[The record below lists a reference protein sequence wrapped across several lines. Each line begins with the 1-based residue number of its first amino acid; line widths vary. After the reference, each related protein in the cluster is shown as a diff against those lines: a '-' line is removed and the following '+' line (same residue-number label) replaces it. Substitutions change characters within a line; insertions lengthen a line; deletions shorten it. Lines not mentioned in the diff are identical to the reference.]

1 MSYVN
6 SLETIWLPRRR
17 EEYNFIVL
25 FSPVYRVQGRE
36 VQHECERVSLYYTS
50 TFKVEWNPFPDR
62 RNIAV
67 NDSGKIVDIVSVAT
81 VRFNKKLTT

>member
-1 MSYVN
+1 MWDMSYVN

-50 TFKVEWNPFPDR
+50 TFKVERNPFPDR

-67 NDSGKIVDIVSVAT
+67 NDSGKIVDIVSVASDSE
-81 VRFNKKLTT
+81 V